1 MAGSRRY
8 LACHSDPERREGEE
22 SLPSPRSLANSAN
35 GGPYAAWLRQ
45 ELSAR
50 NQSYAAA
57 HGLPARFSLG
67 EPPVVCYGPAEDGRS
82 HGNFYPASYRAI
94 QGNPSWQR
102 RFRKVHTSAASAFIS
117 YEGDGLR
124 ELDSSNSSDALLMN
138 IFCYPGLRRDA
149 RVCGMLGVEAG
160 AKPEFGWRARVP
172 FAGGGA
178 DATEVDMR
186 LGDLL
191 VEAKLTEGDFQLTR
205 DPAQV
210 ERYRDFAE
218 VFEQRRLPRA
228 RRQYLSYQLI
238 RNVLAAHVHGC
249 SFCVLLDQ
257 RRPDLREA
265 WFAVLAAVRPLELR
279 LRCKVLTWQELAGA
293 APARLRTFLE
303 EKYGIAA
310 NW

>member
-1 MAGSRRY
+1 MKSR
-8 LACHSDPERREGEE
+8 LSISD
-22 SLPSPRSLANSAN
+22 
-35 GGPYAAWLRQ
+35 GPYAARLRQ

-50 NQSYAAA
+50 NQSYAARR
-57 HGLPARFSLG
+57 GLTTRLSLG

-82 HGNFYPASYRAI
+82 HGNFFTASYRALMAD
-94 QGNPSWQR
+94 PAWRR
-102 RFRKVHTSAASAFIS
+102 RFGKAHTSAGSAFVS

-138 IFCYPGLRRDA
+138 IFCCPGLCEQP
-149 RVCGMLGVEAG
+149 RVCGMLGIEAG
-160 AKPEFGWRARVP
+160 ATPEFGWRARVP
-172 FAGGGA
+172 FAAGGA

-191 VEAKLTEGDFQLTR
+191 VEAKLTEGDFQTTR
-205 DPAQV
+205 SPEQV
-210 ERYRDFAE
+210 ERYCDFNE
-218 VFEQRRLPRA
+218 VFEPQRLPRA
-228 RRQYLSYQLI
+228 GRQYLSYQLI

-249 SFCVLLDQ
+249 AFCVLLDE

-265 WFAVLAAVRPLELR
+265 WFAVLQAVRPLELR
-279 LRCKVLTWQELAGA
+279 LRCKVLSWQELAEALPG
-293 APARLRTFLE
+293 RLRRFLE